1 MGDVKQYTLA
11 EVRARRGTNGQPL
24 WIVYKDGV
32 YDVTNY
38 IDEHPGGA
46 ETILEEAGQDATS
59 AFEDIGHSS
68 DARAVLQKYKIGEI
82 VEEEKRFDANG
93 KKKKKVVAVK
103 PDDKP
108 TSRSCLGV
116 ITCGLL
122 G

>member
-1 MGDVKQYTLA
+1 MGDVKQYSLA
-11 EVRARRGTNGQPL
+11 EVRSRRGTNGQPL
-24 WIVYKDGV
+24 WIVYKDAV
-32 YDVTNY
+32 YDLTNY
-38 IDEHPGGA
+38 LDEHPGGA
-46 ETILEEAGQDATS
+46 DTILEEAGQDATS
-59 AFEDIGHSS
+59 AFDDIGHSS
-68 DARAVLQKYKIGEI
+68 DARVVLQKYKIGEI
-82 VEEEKRFDANG
+82 IEEEKRFDANG